1 MLSVC
6 QESFLKKTEFYDP
19 YAAGSVTKWW
29 FSVKKVFFC
38 LDNLYYP
45 VILTVVVQFGSGEK
59 RETRIE

>member
-6 QESFLKKTEFYDP
+6 QESFLKKTVFYDFH
-19 YAAGSVTKWW
+19 AAGSLAKSW
-29 FSVKKVFFC
+29 FSVKKSFFC

-59 RETRIE
+59 T